1 MKIDKIKI
9 NSYGKLKDKEIDL
22 EKNINIIYG
31 KNEAGKSTL
40 LKFIVNTFY
49 GISKNKNGREYS
61 DFDKYK
67 PWDTEEFSGKIEYSL
82 DNDEKY
88 EVFRDF
94 KKRNPKIFNEQKED
108 ISKSFNIDK
117 SRGNEF
123 FYEQTKID
131 EALFL
136 STLVVNQEEVR
147 LGKSDQNILIQ
158 KIANLVGT
166 GEDNVSYKRAID
178 RINRRQL
185 EEIGTERSR
194 EKPLNIL
201 MRENEKLEQKKS
213 DLEKYKNFKYE
224 IEENKN
230 NLMVKISKLKKE
242 LEFLNKIKIIND
254 NKKIEEEKIKVK
266 ENIEKENNEKI
277 KINKKEILEI
287 ENNNKKILEKN
298 SQKIKKIKENKNK
311 INKKI
316 IIFFIII
323 LLINILQYIL
333 IKNNIIKNIFLLTLP
348 TFLIFSIIYLKN
360 KNKKIK
366 MMEIENKKEEEKIN
380 SEKNNYLNE
389 NKIIENNNLKLEN
402 EIKELKNNLN
412 LNINAKIEEIKNNYL
427 NKNKIM
433 ENNNLKLEEIE
444 KLEKNIENE
453 NLDNINYLI
462 ENIQNEI
469 NNTEIKLH
477 KLEFDKQNIE
487 PNLDN
492 LMEIEEKIV
501 NNNEKIVNLR
511 ELEKSINLAKEIIEN
526 SYEKMKNTVT
536 PKFTENLSK
545 NIDKITK
552 GKYKNVS
559 FQDEKGLIVELD
571 NGNYV
576 EANRLSVGTIDQLYF
591 SLRLS
596 MIDDLSNEKMP
607 IILDEVFAYYDN
619 ERLENALSFLV
630 QEAKQHQI
638 LIFTCTNKEKDLLEK
653 MKVKYNLIEI

>member
-1 MKIDKIKI
+1 MK
-9 NSYGKLKDKEIDL
+9 
-22 EKNINIIYG
+22 
-31 KNEAGKSTL
+31 
-40 LKFIVNTFY
+40 
-49 GISKNKNGREYS
+49 
-61 DFDKYK
+61 
-67 PWDTEEFSGKIEYSL
+67 
-82 DNDEKY
+82 
-88 EVFRDF
+88 
-94 KKRNPKIFNEQKED
+94 KK
-108 ISKSFNIDK
+108 
-117 SRGNEF
+117 
-123 FYEQTKID
+123 
-131 EALFL
+131 
-136 STLVVNQEEVR
+136 
-147 LGKSDQNILIQ
+147 
-158 KIANLVGT
+158 
-166 GEDNVSYKRAID
+166 
-178 RINRRQL
+178 
-185 EEIGTERSR
+185 
-194 EKPLNIL
+194 
-201 MRENEKLEQKKS
+201 KK
-213 DLEKYKNFKYE
+213 
-224 IEENKN
+224 
-230 NLMVKISKLKKE
+230 KKE
-242 LEFLNKIKIIND
+242 K
-254 NKKIEEEKIKVK
+254 
-266 ENIEKENNEKI
+266 
-277 KINKKEILEI
+277 
-287 ENNNKKILEKN
+287 
-298 SQKIKKIKENKNK
+298 
-311 INKKI
+311 
-316 IIFFIII
+316 
-323 LLINILQYIL
+323 
-333 IKNNIIKNIFLLTLP
+333 
-348 TFLIFSIIYLKN
+348 
-360 KNKKIK
+360 
-366 MMEIENKKEEEKIN
+366 EKIN
-380 SEKNNYLNE
+380 LEKNNYLNE

-412 LNINAKIEEIKNNYL
+412 LNIHAKIKEIKNNYL
-427 NKNKIM
+427 NENKII
-433 ENNNLKLEEIE
+433 ENSDLKLEEIE
-444 KLEKNIENE
+444 KNIKNE

-501 NNNEKIVNLR
+501 NNNEKIINLLK
-511 ELEKSINLAKEIIEN
+511 LEKSINLAKGIIEN

-545 NIDKITK
+545 NIDKITN